1 MINNR
6 QMGDYASITLPH
18 FTVTV
23 IIFVNNVIKGNK
35 TARLSKLVTFPVY
48 LFTEDNQLKVLVNRH

>member
-1 MINNR
+1 
-6 QMGDYASITLPH
+6 MGDYASITLPH